1 MVDPRWLECD
11 TCQNCRRAAAER
23 YCLALGRALDS
34 PLVVECELYLER
46 EGLSPE
52 VQALL
57 ARRYSGL
64 Y

>member
-11 TCQNCRRAAAER
+11 TCQNCRRTAAER
-23 YCLALGRALDS
+23 YCGALGRVLDR

-46 EGLSPE
+46 EDLPQA
-52 VQALL
+52 VQLLL
-57 ARRYSGL
+57 AKRYSGL